1 MNRLHLKKI
10 FSRASFLSRFYRDRN
25 VVLTYLSGGDRPG
38 IQTLYPIRKSP
49 MILLSMPGRKSPGTA
64 SGSEAIR
71 SLKSQQ
77 KMDKFTKN

>member
-10 FSRASFLSRFYRDRN
+10 FSGIVLVSILTVTGTLSSLICPAETVRASDTLSN
-25 VVLTYLSGGDRPG
+25 
-38 IQTLYPIRKSP
+38 P